1 MLRRGRDLG
10 GVGLGRRVEL
20 LLVLVERG
28 EVPGE
33 EVLRLE
39 LDLTDALTAHTPAL
53 TELLQGPRLVL
64 RQPLLDDVPAEIADP
79 LADLGE
85 RLLHILVLLA
95 AEEGVLG
102 TGAGLLEAVQEGGV
116 TVLVDRRVEAEVDH
130 RAALGLTA
138 AHLA

>member
-39 LDLTDALTAHTPAL
+39 LDLPDAVRGRAARV
-53 TELLQGPRLVL
+53 TELIQGPRVV
-64 RQPLLDDVPAEIADP
+64 RRRPLLDDVPAEVADP

-85 RLLHILVLLA
+85 RLLHVLVLLP
-95 AEEGVLG
+95 AEERVLRPEP
-102 TGAGLLEAVQEGGV
+102 GLLQSVEEGGV
-116 TVLVDRRVEAEVDH
+116 A
-130 RAALGLTA
+130 
-138 AHLA
+138 